1 MKFDD
6 LKWAVGTFVSA
17 LRDPKAAAHIDC
29 ECHPKL
35 GYAGPRSVKL
45 GYAGPRSVK
54 TQGIGAPESRDDG
67 AQDDSVRSGRSEAG
81 SER

>member
-35 GYAGPRSVKL
+35 GYAGPRSVK
-45 GYAGPRSVK
+45 

-67 AQDDSVRSGRSEAG
+67 AQDDSVRSDRSGAG